1 MKEIVMS
8 IKVTSDSTCD
18 LSPELLSR
26 YDITL
31 TPLSVIKEGVS
42 FLDNVDITPDDIYRH
57 VDNGGALCSTSA
69 VNVDSYR
76 KVFKEFSS
84 KYDAVIH
91 ITIGSL
97 FSACY
102 QNATI
107 AAANFPNVYV
117 VDSMNLSTGQGHL
130 VIEAA
135 ELAQKGLSG
144 VEIASQLNALRS
156 RVHASFIL
164 DRLDYMQKGGR
175 CSSVVALG
183 GKLLRIK
190 PEIAVLDGAMKMVDK
205 YRGSFDKCVE
215 KYVRDILKDQ
225 QDIRLDRIFITH
237 SPVEESAVAMARET
251 IKKYVDFK
259 DENIYET
266 SANCTVACHCGPGTL
281 GVLFMTK

>member
-1 MKEIVMS
+1 MN

-18 LSPELLSR
+18 LTPELLSR
-26 YDITL
+26 YNITII
-31 TPLSVIKEGVS
+31 PLSVIKDGIAFV
-42 FLDNVDITPDDIYRH
+42 DGVDIMPADIYRH

-69 VNVDSYR
+69 VNVDAYR
-76 KVFKEFSS
+76 KVFKELSS
-84 KYDAVIH
+84 QYDAVIH

-102 QNATI
+102 QNASI

-130 VIEAA
+130 VIEAC
-135 ELAQKGLSG
+135 ELAAQGISA
-144 VEIASQLNALRS
+144 VEICSRLNEMRG
-156 RVHASFIL
+156 RVYASFIM

-175 CSSVVALG
+175 CSSVMALG

-190 PEIAVLDGAMKMVDK
+190 PQIAVVDGGMKMVDK
-205 YRGSFDKCVE
+205 FRGSFDKCVE
-215 KYVRDILKDQ
+215 KYVKELLKDRK
-225 QDIRLDRIFITH
+225 DLKLDRVFITH
-237 SPVEESAVAMARET
+237 SPVEDGAVEIARET
-251 IKKYVDFK
+251 IKKYSDFK

-266 SANCTVACHCGPGTL
+266 DTNCTVACHCGPGTL

>member
-1 MKEIVMS
+1 MS

-18 LSPELLSR
+18 LSPELIAR

-31 TPLSVIKEGVS
+31 TPLSVIKDGVS
-42 FLDNVDITPDDIYRH
+42 FLDNVDITPADIYQH

-76 KVFKEFSS
+76 KVFKEMSS
-84 KYDAVIH
+84 QYDAVIH

-117 VDSMNLSTGQGHL
+117 VDSMNLSTGQGYL

-144 VEIASQLNALRS
+144 VEIASQLNELRS

-164 DRLDYMQKGGR
+164 GRLDYMQKGGR

-205 YRGSFDKCVE
+205 FRGSFDKCVE
-215 KYVRDILKDQ
+215 KYVKEMLKDRK
-225 QDIRLDRIFITH
+225 DLRLDRIFITH
-237 SPVEESAVAMARET
+237 STVEETAVEAARDT
-251 IKKYVDFK
+251 IKKYSDFK
-259 DENIYET
+259 DESIYVT
-266 SANCTVACHCGPGTL
+266 TANCTVACHCGPGTL